1 MTRVNALHQSLESS
15 KISDLRGFVARALQP
30 LSAMDAE
37 ARRLADEVQGLVRP
51 RAAEGSEVLLLEM
64 IKQAS
69 GGQMDL
75 RAIAV
80 RLMDQGDQQ
89 LDLDAVIRDLES
101 LFQKNQIAIYLS
113 LLHELQ

>member
-1 MTRVNALHQSLESS
+1 MP
-15 KISDLRGFVARALQP
+15 KRA
-30 LSAMDAE
+30 
-37 ARRLADEVQGLVRP
+37 LADEVRGLVRP

-75 RAIAV
+75 RAMAV

-89 LDLDAVIRDLES
+89 LDLDAVIGNTQIS
-101 LFQKNQIAIYLS
+101 LFQKNQITIYLS
-113 LLHELQ
+113 LLHKLQ